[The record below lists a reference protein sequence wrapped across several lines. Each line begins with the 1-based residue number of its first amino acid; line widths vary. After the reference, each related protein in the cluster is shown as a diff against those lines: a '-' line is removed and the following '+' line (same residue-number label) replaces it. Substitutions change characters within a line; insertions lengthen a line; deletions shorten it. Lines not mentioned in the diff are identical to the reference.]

1 MREKLNENPLVQVA
15 VVGVLALVVGALLL
29 MRMGSSGSEES
40 APATTT
46 TSATDAATAT
56 GSAATDTGSTATT
69 ESAAP
74 ATGGATAT
82 ATAFKAGPGLPA
94 DVVNAWKDGDAVV
107 LLIVR
112 KGGIDDGGVKAMVE
126 DLRSRSDTTVFVVE
140 TRDIADYSR
149 IAQGVDLD
157 RVPALVVLRPKS
169 LTKGSIPEAT
179 VSYGFRGQASV
190 NQALDD
196 ALYKG
201 PENLPYHP

>member
-1 MREKLNENPLVQVA
+1 MRQKLNENPLVQVA
-15 VVGVLALVVGALLL
+15 VIAVLGLVVGALLL

-56 GSAATDTGSTATT
+56 DSDTGSTATT

-112 KGGIDDGGVKAMVE
+112 KGGIDDGDVKAMVE
-126 DLRSRSDTTVFVVE
+126 DLRSRSDTTVFVAE